1 MPSKGL
7 GPKSSAGFSG
17 YTRETQRTFKSSF
30 CTEPEIADSWG
41 NPSLILSF
49 LFNRYQAASTK
60 PLGNQL
66 ITDTRAGGKS
76 CSLKSQLGRFHITLL
91 HFSAGEGKNPN
102 CKAAG
107 PLALE

>member
-1 MPSKGL
+1 MQEIGGFKIFLFLKGPPHTCRGGGCTELPSTGP

-17 YTRETQRTFKSSF
+17 YARETQRTFKSSF

-49 LFNRYQAASTK
+49 LFNRYRAASAK

-66 ITDTRAGGKS
+66 ITDIRAG
-76 CSLKSQLGRFHITLL
+76 
-91 HFSAGEGKNPN
+91 E
-102 CKAAG
+102 KAVH
-107 PLALE
+107 